1 MKKLVCISRKEE
13 RRFLEVLDKI
23 SNGVGKENC
32 EEVIKEIVDDNEEN
46 GIRCCFIFSSFDQ
59 LKEKIEKV
67 KNTEENK
74 IVEDGIFYSQ
84 CQDKGKVAFLFPG
97 QGSQKVRM
105 FSTLKEKFIQ
115 MKESLKLADET
126 LKEKIGKNLSEFI
139 YPEETEDE
147 EKKKKQMEQLTRT
160 DITQPALGVVEM
172 GLFKIFSSFGI
183 TPDMAAGHS
192 LGEYVALSASGI
204 IEEKVLY
211 PLLQARGKAIIEA
224 GGEEGKMMAVGC
236 GEEEVK
242 ELIKGYD
249 VYISN
254 LNSPSQTIVSGKLE
268 ELERLKTDL
277 RNKKIRAKIIN
288 VSCAFHS
295 PFMAAA
301 KEIFDE
307 ELKKV
312 DFKNGLFPV
321 YSNLTGEKYPE
332 KEEEIREIL
341 SNHLINGVRFI
352 DEVENMFR
360 DGAKLFVEIG
370 PGKVLTGLVN
380 SILSGKD
387 FLAIAVDGKDEI
399 ESFLYS
405 LAICFLF
412 NRKVEPSFVG
422 L

>member
-1 MKKLVCISRKEE
+1 MKKLVCISRNEK

-23 SNGVGKENC
+23 SEGVRKENC

-46 GIRCCFIFSSFDQ
+46 GIRCCFVFDSFDQ

-97 QGSQKVRM
+97 QGSQKVGM
-105 FSTLKEKFIQ
+105 FSTLKERFIQ
-115 MKESLKLADET
+115 MRESLNLADET

-172 GLFKIFSSFGI
+172 GLFKIFNSFGI

-192 LGEYVALSASGI
+192 LGEYVALSSSGI

-236 GEEEVK
+236 GEEEAK

-268 ELERLKTDL
+268 ELEKLKTDL

-295 PFMAAA
+295 PFMEKA

-312 DFKNGLFPV
+312 DFKKGLFPV

-332 KEEEIREIL
+332 KEEIREIL

>member
-1 MKKLVCISRKEE
+1 MKKLICISRKNREE
-13 RRFLEVLDKI
+13 FLKVLNEI
-23 SNGVGKENC
+23 LSIVG
-32 EEVIKEIVDDNEEN
+32 EESQEEKIKEIVGENEEN
-46 GIRCCFIFSSFDQ
+46 GIRCCFVFDSFDQ

-67 KNTEENK
+67 ENTEEDK
-74 IVEDGIFYSQ
+74 IIEDGIFYSQ
-84 CQDKGKVAFLFPG
+84 SQDKGKVAFLFPG
-97 QGSQKVRM
+97 QGSQKVGM

-115 MKESLKLADET
+115 MKESLKLSDEM
-126 LKEKIGKNLSEFI
+126 LKEKLGKNLSEFI
-139 YPEETEDE
+139 YPEEKE
-147 EKKKKQMEQLTRT
+147 EEEKKKQMEELTRT
-160 DITQPALGVVEM
+160 DITQPALGVIEM
-172 GLFKIFSSFGI
+172 GLFKIFNSFGI
-183 TPDMAAGHS
+183 IPDMAAGHS

-224 GGEEGKMMAVGC
+224 GGLEGKMMAVGC
-236 GEEEVK
+236 GEEETK

-268 ELERLKTDL
+268 ELEKLKTDL

-295 PFMAAA
+295 PFMVKA

-312 DFKNGLFPV
+312 DFKKGNFPV

-332 KEEEIREIL
+332 KEEQIREIL

-352 DEVENMFR
+352 DEIENMYR
-360 DGAKLFVEIG
+360 DGARLFVEIG

-380 SILSGKD
+380 SILTGKD
-387 FLAIAVDGKDEI
+387 FFAITVDGKDEI
-399 ESFLYS
+399 EGLLYS
-405 LAICFLF
+405 IAACFLF
-412 NRKVEPSFVG
+412 NRKVKPSFVS

>member
-1 MKKLVCISRKEE
+1 MKKLICISRKEKK
-13 RRFLEVLDKI
+13 RFLEVLDKI
-23 SNGVGKENC
+23 LEGLGKENC
-32 EEVIKEIVDDNEEN
+32 EEVIEEIAGKNEEN
-46 GIRCCFIFSSFDQ
+46 GIRCCFVFDSFDQ

-67 KNTEENK
+67 KNTKENK
-74 IVEDGIFYSQ
+74 IIEDGIFYSQ
-84 CQDKGKVAFLFPG
+84 CQDKGKIAFLFPG
-97 QGSQKVRM
+97 QGSQKIGM
-105 FSTLKEKFIQ
+105 FSTLKERFIQ
-115 MKESLKLADET
+115 MRESLNLSDKM

-147 EKKKKQMEQLTRT
+147 EVKKKQMEELTRT
-160 DITQPALGVVEM
+160 DITQPALGAIEM
-172 GLFKIFSSFGI
+172 GLFKIFNSFSI
-183 TPDMAAGHS
+183 IPDMAAGHS

-224 GGEEGKMMAVGC
+224 GGQEGKMMAVGC
-236 GEEEVK
+236 GEEETK

-268 ELERLKTDL
+268 ELEKLKTNL

-295 PFMAAA
+295 PFMVKA

-312 DFKNGLFPV
+312 DFKKGNFPV

-332 KEEEIREIL
+332 KEEQIREIL

-352 DEVENMFR
+352 DEIENMYR

-380 SILSGKD
+380 SILTGKD
-387 FLAIAVDGKDEI
+387 FFAITVDRKDEI
-399 ESFLYS
+399 EGLLYS
-405 LAICFLF
+405 IAACFLF
-412 NRKVEPSFVG
+412 KRKVKPSFVS

>member
-1 MKKLVCISRKEE
+1 MKKLICISRKDREE
-13 RRFLEVLDKI
+13 FLKVLNEI
-23 SNGVGKENC
+23 LSIVG
-32 EEVIKEIVDDNEEN
+32 EESQEEKIKEIVGKNEED
-46 GIRCCFIFSSFDQ
+46 GVRCCFVFDSFDQ

-67 KNTEENK
+67 KNTGEDK
-74 IVEDGIFYSQ
+74 IIEDGIFYSQ
-84 CQDKGKVAFLFPG
+84 CQNKGKVAFLFPG
-97 QGSQKVRM
+97 QGSQKIGM

-115 MKESLKLADET
+115 MEESLKLADET
-126 LKEKIGKNLSEFI
+126 LKEKLGKNLSEFI

-147 EKKKKQMEQLTRT
+147 EKKKKQMGELTRT
-160 DITQPALGVVEM
+160 DITQPALGAVEM

-183 TPDMAAGHS
+183 IPDMAAGHS

-204 IEEKVLY
+204 IEEKNLY

-224 GGEEGKMMAVGC
+224 GGQEGKMMAVGC
-236 GEEEVK
+236 GEEETK
-242 ELIKGYD
+242 ELIKGYE

-254 LNSPSQTIVSGKLE
+254 LNSPSQTIISGRLE

-295 PFMAAA
+295 PFMVKA

-332 KEEEIREIL
+332 KEGQIREIL
-341 SNHLINGVRFI
+341 SNHLVSGVRFI
-352 DEVENMFR
+352 DEIENMYR

-370 PGKVLTGLVN
+370 PGKVLTGLVK

-387 FLAIAVDGKDEI
+387 FFTITVDGKDEI
-399 ESFLYS
+399 EVLFYT
-405 LAICFLF
+405 LATCFLF
-412 NRKVEPSFVG
+412 NKKVEPSFVR